1 MDNKKVIILPTHHV
15 VVVITWILSFTHN
28 YMEVDNKLLIYMPYN
43 PPFGGGGH
51 DDKSYFINLD
61 LQLVVDGKSIYFH
74 AQPTM

>member
-1 MDNKKVIILPTHHV
+1 
-15 VVVITWILSFTHN
+15 
-28 YMEVDNKLLIYMPYN
+28 MEVDNKLLIYMPYN

-74 AQPTM
+74 AHNYIGGGHDDKSYFINLDLQPTKWWVA